1 MNDRNELFKNL
12 AVDVTVD
19 YLSDW
24 FDNTWPNLLEM
35 VCSKLMEQACHDEA
49 GVQVCRYCGNLWKY
63 IGCPQHVLFAC
74 PHIQHV
80 AFKSWTKFG
89 AGTTANIPV
98 HAQDWNDYIRI
109 MSFNPFQVR
118 CGTFLKIKLAYMGC
132 LIEAYGDTE
141 LFDELQKN
149 RHEKPTKNDD
159 KEIMN
164 NYKILCRNRYN
175 GDIAV
180 AFDRTRRYVVS

>member
-1 MNDRNELFKNL
+1 MDDKNELFKNL
-12 AVDVTVD
+12 AVNVTLD

-24 FDNTWPNLLEM
+24 FNNTWPNLLEM
-35 VCSKLMEQACHDEA
+35 VYSKLMMQACHVEA
-49 GVQVCRYCGNLWKY
+49 EVEVCRYCGNLWKV

-74 PHIQHV
+74 PNIQHV

-98 HAQDWNDYIRI
+98 HAHDWNDYIRK

-118 CGTFLKIKLAYMGC
+118 SGTFLKIKLAYMGC
-132 LIEAYGDTE
+132 LIEAYSDTE
-141 LFDELQKN
+141 LLNELQKN
-149 RHEKPTKNDD
+149 RHEMPIKRHGKD
-159 KEIMN
+159 IMN
-164 NYKILCRNRYN
+164 SYKTLCRNHYN

-180 AFDRTRRYVVS
+180 AFDRTRGSVVS